1 MQGYKPRY
9 YQAEAVRAASQYLKD
24 GGSAGLAVLPTGTG
38 KSHIIADLV
47 QTYFRHNNTIRILMV
62 THVKEL
68 IEQNFEKLKMHW
80 ETPPGR
86 PPAGINSAGLN
97 SRAFTQPIIYA
108 GIQSVFRS
116 AKKFGTINLLLID
129 ECHLLSD
136 KSEGMYQQFIHG
148 LKEINPALRIVGLTA
163 TPFRM
168 DMGHLCEGKTFDKI
182 FYDISGGA
190 DFTKLISE
198 GYLSDLKG
206 IQPHDTLDLSKVQ
219 KTKND
224 FAEWSLDEHINRA
237 EITKKIVS
245 ETMGRIMGR
254 KKGLAFCVSKSH
266 AEDMS
271 ARFGEAGLAST
282 FIHSDLSANDRAERL
297 LKFKKGDVSLIANVG
312 VLTTGFDAP
321 DLDFIV
327 MARPTRSPSLH
338 IQMLGRGMR
347 PHAKKENCLVLDY
360 GGNISRLG
368 FVNDVSIPEAALANE
383 PFLRPKKC
391 ESCDAIIA
399 ATSEKCRFCG
409 AIVGTSSAKDIV
421 PLEEIYVG
429 DVIKKSSKKTYQTVV
444 ELKYVDEKTAIF
456 YYSGGRKR
464 RQYRRFFYTFGA
476 NLDNEKI
483 SETILRSG
491 TLPKPYSFYFGLNG
505 YEVIG
510 SGDKKW
516 DVIWPKLMSL
526 TGDQLLYLLAEYKKY
541 RETIR
546 QENLEILKNRRE
558 YSDKFLTRVFTY
570 PQTQCPLNK
579 ERSCLFTVAPQS
591 KKWICLSCEVVTDKK
606 TIMKGFK
613 NLLPEEPLMEKV
625 DFFRTKLL
633 TLGW

>member
-9 YQAEAVRAASQYLKD
+9 YQAEAVRAASKYLKD

-80 ETPPGR
+80 EHPPGR

-136 KSEGMYQQFIHG
+136 KSEGMYQQFIHD
-148 LKEINPALRIVGLTA
+148 LKEVNPALRIVGLTA

-168 DMGHLCEGKTFDKI
+168 DMGHLCEGKTFDKV

-224 FAEWSLDEHINRA
+224 FADWSLDEHINRA

-282 FIHSDLSANDRAERL
+282 FIHSDLSAIDRAERL

-383 PFLRPKKC
+383 YFARPKKC

-399 ATSEKCRFCG
+399 ATSENCRFCG

-421 PLEEIYVG
+421 PLEKVYVG
-429 DVIKKSSKKTYQTVV
+429 DVIKTPNKSSDKAYVEVKYADPKTV
-444 ELKYVDEKTAIF
+444 IF
-456 YYSGGRKR
+456 HYYGGRKGNKNR
-464 RQYRRFFYTFGA
+464 KLLYCFGT
-476 NLDNEKI
+476 NLDTQKI
-483 SETILRSG
+483 KETILRLGKLS
-491 TLPKPYSFYFGLNG
+491 KPYTFFGITSWEEISRGN
-505 YEVIG
+505 
-510 SGDKKW
+510 KRW
-516 DVIWPKLMSL
+516 AVIWPKLMSL
-526 TGDQLLYLLAEYKKY
+526 SGDQLLYLFTEYMNY
-541 RETIR
+541 MDAIR
-546 QENLEILKNRRE
+546 QDNLETSKNRRE
-558 YSDKFLTRVFTY
+558 YSNKFLSRVFTY

-579 ERSCLFTVAPQS
+579 ERSCFFTVAPQS
-591 KKWICLSCEVVTDKK
+591 KKWICLSCGVVTDQKM
-606 TIMKGFK
+606 ILKGFK
-613 NLLPEEPLMEKV
+613 DLLPEEPLMEKV
-625 DFFRTKLL
+625 DFFRTKIL